1 MRKYWWV
8 ALLIAASIFV
18 AAYVYMFAPLSGWQ
32 LSSDTAQW
40 ERFGAYVGGVFSMF
54 AFIGVLITVELQRR
68 QLELQRHQLTL
79 DELMR
84 LSRDLAAAI
93 DEILNRPIESV
104 RSTQAQL
111 VAQNKSHVVGS
122 VLELVDLEVLPVT
135 VRAMPP
141 LAEAMKAY
149 RNSLG
154 SNAEALGEKLD
165 LLAEGLAEFTRYG
178 GGRVIVALYGDRYRT
193 TVQRLARLDVSLRT
207 QAWWSTQDVIDS
219 LGQSI

>member
-1 MRKYWWV
+1 MPLNSLYRTRTLPDDADGLRANRNPLIEQASTLRKSCFYTN
-8 ALLIAASIFV
+8 LP
-18 AAYVYMFAPLSGWQ
+18 YGP
-32 LSSDTAQW
+32 
-40 ERFGAYVGGVFSMF
+40 SMF

-135 VRAMPP
+135 VRAMAP
-141 LAEAMKAY
+141 A
-149 RNSLG
+149 
-154 SNAEALGEKLD
+154 
-165 LLAEGLAEFTRYG
+165 G
-178 GGRVIVALYGDRYRT
+178 GGYEG
-193 TVQRLARLDVSLRT
+193 VSKL
-207 QAWWSTQDVIDS
+207 I
-219 LGQSI
+219 GQQC